1 MPRRLTPTRWIGP
14 ALVVTLVFAATV
26 VIRSVPSGD
35 PPERFA
41 AEETSPDDALELVV
55 RVDSLDAAKGILR
68 MRIEA
73 RPGPALPPPEGALVL
88 TDIGSV
94 PTIRVTGD
102 SPPTVAAVEIDV
114 SKGDVS
120 NYPFD
125 AYTAGFL
132 ATAVAGAD
140 RTLVE
145 AADQPV
151 LPFSVT
157 GLSNVSGFSL
167 DGSASEGASGVGAVA
182 FTAERDPNARTWAT
196 AMMAINWLLAA
207 GAVAVALSVILSQR
221 AWESRYLA
229 WLGSMLFALSA
240 FRNTAPGGPPIGT
253 FPDFYAF
260 FPAVTL
266 VMLSLTSLI
275 VTFLVRP
282 RDQLGL

>member
-1 MPRRLTPTRWIGP
+1 MPRRLTPTRWIGL
-14 ALVVTLVFAATV
+14 ALVVALVFAAMV

-41 AEETSPDDALELVV
+41 TADTGPGNALELVV
-55 RVDSLDAAKGILR
+55 RVDSLDAAKGVLR

-73 RPGPALPPPEGALVL
+73 RPGPALPPEGALVL

-94 PTIRVTGD
+94 PTIRVPGD
-102 SPPTVAAVEIDV
+102 SPPTVTAVEIDV

-125 AYTAGFL
+125 AYTAGFA

-167 DGSASEGASGVGAVA
+167 DGSAGESASGVGAVA
-182 FTAERDPNARTWAT
+182 FTAERDPNARTWAI
-196 AMMAINWLLAA
+196 AMMAIYWLLAA

-221 AWESRYLA
+221 AWESRHLA

-240 FRNTAPGGPPIGT
+240 FRTTAPGSPPIGT
-253 FPDFYAF
+253 FLDFYAF

-266 VMLSLTSLI
+266 VVLSLTGLI

-282 RDQLGL
+282 RDELGL